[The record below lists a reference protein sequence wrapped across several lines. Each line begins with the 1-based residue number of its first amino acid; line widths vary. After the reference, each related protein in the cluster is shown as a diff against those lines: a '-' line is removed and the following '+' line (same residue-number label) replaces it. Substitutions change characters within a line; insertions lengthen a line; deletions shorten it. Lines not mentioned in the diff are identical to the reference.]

1 MSLPTSP
8 ESRGEQYL
16 AVMAGQ
22 EGAQKPAHPE
32 SRMEQYLD
40 YICDN
45 GGGKATEGYYYDGA
59 FYSDSEHTTAITPK
73 KDQMYADI
81 TNASGGGYA
90 PLYFYNGTAYVLT
103 GDGTGSEVEANPTLS
118 GGEAALTGLKVGNT
132 KYAVPQG
139 GSTHLYQHN
148 IYIGDDNGQAAF
160 YLITNSDTEF
170 TVNTL
175 IDYLK
180 SCLPSGSSSRKYI
193 CSSGFGVIG
202 STKYILE
209 LILVSRN
216 MTQMTASARNP
227 SSGAVTTY
235 TFYNGDPECV
245 DFVMQI
251 L

>member
-8 ESRGEQYL
+8 ESRGETYL
-16 AVMAGQ
+16 AAIAGQ
-22 EGAQKPAHPE
+22 DVTLPASPE
-32 SRMEQYLD
+32 SRMEQYL
-40 YICDN
+40 
-45 GGGKATEGYYYDGA
+45 E
-59 FYSDSEHTTAITPK
+59 
-73 KDQMYADI
+73 DI
-81 TNASGGGYA
+81 AEKM
-90 PLYFYNGTAYVLT
+90 PV
-103 GDGTGSEVEANPTLS
+103 ANPTLA
-118 GGEAALTGLKVGNT
+118 GTEDNLTGLEVRGVKYKV
-132 KYAVPQG
+132 PEG

-148 IYIGDDNGQAAF
+148 IFVGDDNGQVAF

-209 LILVSRN
+209 LILVSRD
-216 MTQMTASARNP
+216 MTRMTASARNP
-227 SSGAVTTY
+227 SSGAVSTY

-245 DFVMQI
+245 DFVIQI